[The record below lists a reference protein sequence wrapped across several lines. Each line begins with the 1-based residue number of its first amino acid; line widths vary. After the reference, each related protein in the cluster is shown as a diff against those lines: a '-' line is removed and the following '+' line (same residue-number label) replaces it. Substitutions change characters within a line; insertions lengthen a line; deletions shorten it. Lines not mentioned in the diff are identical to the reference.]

1 LALRLLAALMR
12 DDRTMLVTV
21 GQDDIAGAEDR
32 AEVVRR
38 ELLLLD
44 PAVRADKDRVREL
57 LHPNFVEFGASGRIW
72 DAATMVDALATDSAS
87 IGSEPDSASIS
98 PMVADLIPA
107 SLSADV
113 VLLTYRID
121 DPARPRLRSAVWL
134 RNADG
139 KWLLRFHQGTLA
151 RSRE

>member
-12 DDRTMLVTV
+12 DDRTMSVTV

-98 PMVADLIPA
+98 SMVADLIPA

-113 VLLTYRID
+113 VLITYRID